1 MGDSA
6 EKQKRP
12 SFFKGAKAEF
22 KKISWPD
29 RQSTLKQSVAVV
41 AISVVVGVII
51 AVLDYLV
58 SLCNVCVLQNLQYF
72 LVSIL

>member
-12 SFFKGAKAEF
+12 GFFAGVKSEF
-22 KKISWPD
+22 KKIAWPD
-29 RQSTLKQSVAVV
+29 RQETLKQSVAVV

-51 AVLDYLV
+51 AIIDYV
-58 SLCNVCVLQNLQYF
+58 VKNGVDF
-72 LVSIL
+72 LISIQ

>member
-1 MGDSA
+1 MGDSV

-12 SFFKGAKAEF
+12 GFFKGVKAEF

-29 RQSTLKQSVAVV
+29 RQSTLRQSVAVV

-51 AVLDYLV
+51 AVLDYVIQYGV
-58 SLCNVCVLQNLQYF
+58 SF
-72 LVSIL
+72 LTSI

>member
-6 EKQKRP
+6 EKQSKI
-12 SFFKGAKAEF
+12 SFTQGLKSEY

-29 RQSTLKQSVAVV
+29 RKSTLKQSVVV
-41 AISVVVGVII
+41 AIVSIILGLII

-58 SLCNVCVLQNLQYF
+58 RYGITYLTSL
-72 LVSIL
+72 

>member
-6 EKQKRP
+6 EKQTKP
-12 SFFKGAKAEF
+12 SRIKGIKSEF

-29 RQSTLKQSVAVV
+29 RKSTFRQSVAVV

-51 AVLDYLV
+51 AVLDYVIQFGLDKIV
-58 SLCNVCVLQNLQYF
+58 
-72 LVSIL
+72 